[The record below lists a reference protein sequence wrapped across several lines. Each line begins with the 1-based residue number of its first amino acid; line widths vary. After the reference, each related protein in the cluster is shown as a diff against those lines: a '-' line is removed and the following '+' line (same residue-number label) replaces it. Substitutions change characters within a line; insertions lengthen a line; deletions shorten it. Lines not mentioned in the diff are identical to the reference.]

1 MNEFQ
6 LSGIP
11 TIDLVALRDAAN
23 KVLAE
28 RRREDQKKLRRIRVK
43 EIDEKPPEDK
53 TQCFFRNSSGLYSLP
68 NHYAR
73 MQAANVK
80 YLPALIAQDWSAI
93 YYGGD
98 SAKDYYVYAHVDP
111 RKAVF
116 SAQNECGGNYGGR
129 PFYIGKGKGDR
140 AFDLKRN
147 QGHGKLISDLLND
160 GFKKDE
166 ISKIIFYGLSEA
178 KAFEIESKLIYYF
191 GTVYAG
197 SSKRKGLL
205 LNLDTPPVP
214 EFIGQM
220 ISDMATIQREI
231 P

>member
-6 LSGIP
+6 LSAIP
-11 TIDLVALRDAAN
+11 TPGLVFLRDTAN

-28 RRREDQKKLRRIRVK
+28 RRREDQKNDRRRRVISV
-43 EIDEKPPEDK
+43 EPKPGIDK
-53 TQCFFRNSSGLYSLP
+53 TACFFRNSSGLYAIP

-73 MQAANVK
+73 KQAANVK
-80 YLPALIAQDWSAI
+80 YLPALIAQDWSGI
-93 YYGGD
+93 YFGRD
-98 SAKDYYVYAHVDP
+98 AASDYYVYAHVDP

-116 SAQNECGGNYGGR
+116 SAQPECGGNYGGR

-147 QGHGKLISDLLND
+147 QGHGKLICDLMKD

-166 ISKIIFYGLSEA
+166 VVKIIFSGISEA
-178 KAFEIESKLIYYF
+178 KAFEIEAKLIYYF

-197 SSKRKGLL
+197 SSKRKGVLM
-205 LNLDTPPVP
+205 NLDTPQVP
-214 EFIGQM
+214 DFIGQM
-220 ISDMATIQREI
+220 VSLEDR
-231 P
+231 PSKGVL